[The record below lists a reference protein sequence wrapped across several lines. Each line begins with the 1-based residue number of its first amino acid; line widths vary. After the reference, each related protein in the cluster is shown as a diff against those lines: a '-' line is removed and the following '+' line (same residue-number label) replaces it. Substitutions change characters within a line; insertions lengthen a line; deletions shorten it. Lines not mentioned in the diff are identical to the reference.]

1 VRFEQKLIS
10 PGLLFREIQLRGSAT
25 TKELKT
31 HFGVDSASIR
41 RSMAPLWAA
50 DAIWVVGLG
59 RSTYY
64 MVASGQ
70 KGFPQPTK
78 ARAAAKRGEYAQPA
92 HPLDFRGEMLKQ
104 VLILDSLGWDDVKIV
119 AVPAN
124 GGKKVY
130 SFDDDGEAVELDYD
144 S

>member
-1 VRFEQKLIS
+1 
-10 PGLLFREIQLRGSAT
+10 
-25 TKELKT
+25 
-31 HFGVDSASIR
+31 
-41 RSMAPLWAA
+41 
-50 DAIWVVGLG
+50 
-59 RSTYY
+59 
-64 MVASGQ
+64 
-70 KGFPQPTK
+70 
-78 ARAAAKRGEYAQPA
+78 
-92 HPLDFRGEMLKQ
+92 MLKQ